1 MTLSL
6 TIWKICKLRTAKS
19 LMLRSVIFLH
29 LFLCVVCFK
38 PLVVWADS
46 SGAQAQQLE
55 KAFLKVTGKEGSSVL
70 LHVEIAD
77 DMQERA
83 IGMMYRQDVPQ
94 NTGML
99 FVFEDNTERFFWM
112 KNTFVSLDIL
122 FLDKRGR
129 IHHIHKNAVPESL
142 ERIPSRGKSVG
153 VLEVGAGEAE
163 RLGIQVGDY
172 IEYSDFFMTE

>member
-1 MTLSL
+1 MIPLL
-6 TIWKICKLRTAKS
+6 KIWKICKRRTVRS
-19 LMLRSVIFLH
+19 LMFRFVIFIY
-29 LFLCVVCFK
+29 LFLFVVWFK
-38 PLVVWADS
+38 SPVAWADS

-55 KAFLKVTGKEGSSVL
+55 KAFLKITKKDGSSVL

-83 IGMMYRQDVPQ
+83 IGMMYRQGVPQ

-99 FVFEDNTERFFWM
+99 FVFQDNTERFFWM

-142 ERIPSRGKSVG
+142 ERIPSKRQSVG
-153 VLEVGAGEAE
+153 VLEIGAGEAE